1 MPPFAAGSLR
11 WLSPRGSLRWLSPFV
26 SPLRDSVL
34 GWRDAAGPGELL
46 IPPEASASGAAA
58 GLRWLTPLAS
68 ELGGPLVTPPGDEVL
83 GRVRVEARRCWRN
96 SASDAGLPTSGGASW
111 SGLGIGI
118 GLGLG

>member
-11 WLSPRGSLRWLSPFV
+11 WLSPRGSLRWLSPLG

-46 IPPEASASGAAA
+46 IPPEASASGAEP

-68 ELGGPLVTPPGDEVL
+68 ELGAPLVTPPGDEVL
-83 GRVRVEARRCWRN
+83 GGVRVEARRC
-96 SASDAGLPTSGGASW
+96 
-111 SGLGIGI
+111 
-118 GLGLG
+118 